1 MINNTIFSKTN
12 KKIQALNKLL
22 KSKKER
28 IQNNK
33 LILLGEKLINAYLEN
48 SIDKSIDVFAY
59 GEEISENIL
68 KNSKVELFKVDK
80 KLKKIFDHS
89 DGKYIGIADKP
100 NISKKLSDLSN
111 MKRIL
116 VLLGVQDPG
125 NLGNIIRSAIAFNFK
140 DIVISNDSCDVWSP
154 KCLRGSMGAHFNAS
168 IINLN
173 DVNELNNLESDKYLF
188 VSDTQNSINLSKINT
203 KKPYLCIFGNETHGV
218 SKYKNINNLIRVT
231 IPINEDIES
240 LNVSSACAVSLYHLN
255 CANTYL
261 S

>member
-33 LILLGEKLINAYLEN
+33 IILLGEKLINAYLEN
-48 SIDKSIDVFAY
+48 SIEKSIEVFTC

-80 KLKKIFDHS
+80 QLKKIFDHS

-100 NISKKLSDLSN
+100 NLLNKLSDLN
-111 MKRIL
+111 NINRVL

-140 DIVISNDSCDVWSP
+140 NIVISNDSCDVWGP
-154 KCLRGSMGAHFNAS
+154 KCLRGSMGAHFNAN
-168 IINLN
+168 IINLTNVN
-173 DVNELNNLESDKYLF
+173 DLNDLELNKYLF
-188 VSDTQNSINLSKINT
+188 VSSNQNSISLNQINT
-203 KKPYLCIFGNETHGV
+203 KSPYLCIFGNETHGF
-218 SKYKNINNLIRVT
+218 SKYKNIKNLIRVT
-231 IPINEDIES
+231 IPINKDIES
-240 LNVSSACAVSLYHLN
+240 LNVSNACAISLYHLD
-255 CANTYL
+255 CINT
-261 S
+261 

>member
-1 MINNTIFSKTN
+1 MINNTIFSKSN

-33 LILLGEKLINAYLEN
+33 VILLGEKVINAYLEN
-48 SIDKSIDVFAY
+48 SIEKSIDVFTY

-89 DGKYIGIADKP
+89 DGKYIGIAEKP
-100 NISKKLSDLSN
+100 NLSNKLSDLSN
-111 MKRIL
+111 MKRVL
-116 VLLGVQDPG
+116 VLLGIQDPG

-154 KCLRGSMGAHFNAS
+154 KCLRGSMGAHFNAN
-168 IINLN
+168 IINLG
-173 DVNELNNLESDKYLF
+173 DVNELNNLELDKYLF
-188 VSDTQNSINLSKINT
+188 VSSNQNSINLSQIIT
-203 KKPYLCIFGNETHGV
+203 KRPYLCIFGNETHGIT
-218 SKYKNINNLIRVT
+218 KYKNIENLIRVT
-231 IPINEDIES
+231 IPINKGIES
-240 LNVSSACAVSLYHLN
+240 LNVSNACAVSLYHLN
-255 CANTYL
+255 CMNT
-261 S
+261 